1 MRTRLALARAL
12 RRVLLAASALAA
24 VALGP
29 AVAGCATYHDQ
40 LARSQQA
47 FEQSQDERAL
57 GLLRDL
63 EVDATRLPIS
73 ERAHYAYLRGMS
85 DYRLGYRGDARHW
98 LSLAR
103 AYDEATPGVL
113 PTDWKSRAAA
123 ALEAMNEVVQT
134 EGYRALVADTK
145 PGEDAVDGEPASAGA
160 GAGGPSGSAKA
171 KAKKKP

>member
-1 MRTRLALARAL
+1 MRTRLALVRTL

-24 VALGP
+24 VALGS
-29 AVAGCATYHDQ
+29 AAAGCATYHDQ

-47 FEQSQDERAL
+47 LEQNDNERAV

-73 ERAHYAYLRGMS
+73 ERAQYAYLRGMS
-85 DYRLGYRGDARHW
+85 DYRLGHRGDARHW

-113 PTDWKSRAAA
+113 PADWKSRTAT
-123 ALEAMNEVVQT
+123 ALEVMNEVVQT
-134 EGYRALVADTK
+134 EGYRAHVADTK

-160 GAGGPSGSAKA
+160 PSGSSGSKT